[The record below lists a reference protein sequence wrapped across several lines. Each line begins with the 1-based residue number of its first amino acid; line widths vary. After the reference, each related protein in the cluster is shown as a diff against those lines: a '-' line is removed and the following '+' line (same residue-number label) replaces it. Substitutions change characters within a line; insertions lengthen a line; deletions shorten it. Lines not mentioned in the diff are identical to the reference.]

1 MPVGKRPYG
10 IRMEDES
17 PFFIGGT
24 WDVWHA
30 REKHRL
36 YTFTVLTTF
45 PNDVSATVHDRMPV
59 IVQAKDY
66 QRWLDPDNQDIAD
79 IIAPRI
85 ALRARS
91 VGRFRGRTTKV

>member
-1 MPVGKRPYG
+1 MPVGKRPYC

-59 IVQAKDY
+59 IVQPGCEAG
-66 QRWLDPDNQDIAD
+66 QRESRDCTRKADVPKAHPRAALLD
-79 IIAPRI
+79 
-85 ALRARS
+85 RS
-91 VGRFRGRTTKV
+91 